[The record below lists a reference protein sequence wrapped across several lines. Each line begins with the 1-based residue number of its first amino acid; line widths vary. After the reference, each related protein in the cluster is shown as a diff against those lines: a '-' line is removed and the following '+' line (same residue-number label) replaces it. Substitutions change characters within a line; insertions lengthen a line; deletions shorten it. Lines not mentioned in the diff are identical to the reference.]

1 MFFRIIYIIK
11 LVFLLFSF
19 HLSPLRA
26 EGPEA
31 PSPGQ
36 HPGYKRKINLFSRK
50 HKRNPPKTCR
60 KEKYFLFLQADKMHF
75 YEIFKQAFIALV
87 CITNIL
93 NYIIMLGTELP
104 HVVQARAEGP
114 EAPSPG

>member
-1 MFFRIIYIIK
+1 MVWIP
-11 LVFLLFSF
+11 LSHFLFYGFYQSLTYKKVKKVGVRTILFSF
-19 HLSPLRA
+19 MNHYGLVWFADISYLCNLIHLHL
-26 EGPEA
+26 G
-31 PSPGQ
+31 
-36 HPGYKRKINLFSRK
+36 NLK
-50 HKRNPPKTCR
+50 
-60 KEKYFLFLQADKMHF
+60 A
-75 YEIFKQAFIALV
+75 AFIALV

>member
-1 MFFRIIYIIK
+1 MQIYGID
-11 LVFLLFSF
+11 L
-19 HLSPLRA
+19 A
-26 EGPEA
+26 
-31 PSPGQ
+31 
-36 HPGYKRKINLFSRK
+36 
-50 HKRNPPKTCR
+50 
-60 KEKYFLFLQADKMHF
+60 KEKYFIYLHKKSCTRQFESKLF
-75 YEIFKQAFIALV
+75 ITLV